1 MSDTPTTPQVQSKLK
16 PFVSLDLQPEALMK
30 RFGADLCE
38 RMGQRAWQQRLQ
50 VEQRIN
56 PAVGMTWTRIVH
68 RAFHLASKGLIS
80 SILSLSGQRKR
91 AQSNCWT
98 PTQTQSSLELPRLKA
113 KQQLTILHLS
123 DFHLDTRLDLATQWA
138 EQIRS
143 LNADLCVITGDFL
156 NGFQLP
162 SSETLNALQTVIDAI
177 PAPVFGILGNHD
189 CIFSAPYLEQLGVT
203 LLLNETRSIRIH
215 DLTLEITGLDDPHFF
230 KSDDLDH
237 ALKAREALNPPD
249 LRMLLVHAPMHP
261 ETYAGAG
268 FDLCLCGHTHGGQLC
283 TRTGTPLL
291 RNGRYRGDTISG
303 AWKQDRLRGYTSR
316 GTGTGR
322 LAYRLNCAP
331 EIALHHVRAPSTRE

>member
-1 MSDTPTTPQVQSKLK
+1 
-16 PFVSLDLQPEALMK
+16 MK
-30 RFGADLCE
+30 RFATELSQ

-50 VEQRIN
+50 MERRIN
-56 PAVGMTWTRIVH
+56 PASGMTWTRSLH
-68 RAFHLASKGLIS
+68 RAIHLASKGLIS
-80 SILSLSGQRKR
+80 AVLSLAGQRER

-98 PTQTQSSLELPRLKA
+98 PTQTHPSLELPRLKA

-123 DFHLDTRLDLATQWA
+123 DFHLDTRLSQATSWA

-162 SSETLNALQTVIDAI
+162 SPDTLQALQTVIDAI
-177 PAPVFGILGNHD
+177 PSPIFGILGNHD
-189 CIFSAPYLEQLGVT
+189 CMLCAPYLEEMGVT
-203 LLLNETRSIRIH
+203 LLLNETRSVRIH

-237 ALKAREALNPPD
+237 ALRTRENVDAPD

-261 ETYAGAG
+261 EIYAAAG

-283 TRTGTPLL
+283 APNGTPLL
-291 RNGRYRGDTISG
+291 RNGRYRSDTLSG
-303 AWKQDRLRGYTSR
+303 TWKQDTLRGYTSR

-322 LAYRLNCAP
+322 LAYRLNCTP
-331 EIALHHVRAPSTRE
+331 EIALLHVHAPQHS